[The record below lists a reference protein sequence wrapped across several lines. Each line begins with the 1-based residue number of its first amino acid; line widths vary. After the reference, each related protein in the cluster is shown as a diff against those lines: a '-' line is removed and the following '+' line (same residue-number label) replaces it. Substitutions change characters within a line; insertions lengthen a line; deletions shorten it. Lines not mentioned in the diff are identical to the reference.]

1 MGESTVISWTGKTWN
16 PWVGCLKVSP
26 GCDNCYMYRDRR
38 RYGQDGAAI
47 RRTAPATFNAPTKWP
62 RSLIFTCSWSDFF
75 LAQADDWRP
84 EAWGIIER
92 TPQHTYQI
100 LTKRATR
107 MLSWSQE
114 HGWPDHCWAGVS
126 VESGKYLHRRD
137 VLRQVPAQ
145 HRFLS
150 LEPLLEDLG
159 ELNLE
164 GIGAVIVGGESVPGF
179 RPMGLEWT
187 KDVRD
192 QCIAAGVFF
201 HFKQSAG
208 PRSGQGRLLDG
219 RLWDGWPQ
227 TNGVATVG
235 INDHE

>member
-1 MGESTVISWTGKTWN
+1 
-16 PWVGCLKVSP
+16 
-26 GCDNCYMYRDRR
+26 
-38 RYGQDGAAI
+38 
-47 RRTAPATFNAPTKWP
+47 
-62 RSLIFTCSWSDFF
+62 
-75 LAQADDWRP
+75 
-84 EAWGIIER
+84 
-92 TPQHTYQI
+92 
-100 LTKRATR
+100 

-227 TNGVATVG
+227 TNVVATVG